1 MEKESRVDLTKVNV
15 EISKEIKEKIEK
27 KEFVNLNELENV
39 NIAADMPD
47 IVEYNGRV
55 MVLSEYERIK
65 EEEKKNNK

>member
-15 EISKEIKEKIEK
+15 EISKEIKKKIEK

-55 MVLSEYERIK
+55 MALSEYERIK